1 MVGSSKL
8 GWSEG
13 TVWCGFLGLGGISRC
28 GLRSAEAR
36 SGMDSLSAQDK
47 ATFQRATQRRKENG
61 IRLKRFTVQA
71 EQSQV
76 EALNILLDA
85 WVERYGKTLALD
97 HLIVLWSRAEAR
109 VRDQENEPDNS
120 ARS

>member
-1 MVGSSKL
+1 
-8 GWSEG
+8 
-13 TVWCGFLGLGGISRC
+13 
-28 GLRSAEAR
+28 
-36 SGMDSLSAQDK
+36 MDSLSAQDK

-109 VRDQENEPDNS
+109 VRDKES
-120 ARS
+120 APKR